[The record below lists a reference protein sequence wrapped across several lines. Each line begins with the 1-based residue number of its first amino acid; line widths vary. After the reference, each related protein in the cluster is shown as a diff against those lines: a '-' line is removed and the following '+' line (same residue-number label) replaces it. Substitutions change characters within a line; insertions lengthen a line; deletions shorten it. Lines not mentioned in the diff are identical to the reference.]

1 MVSILQDWI
10 TLSEA
15 ARAYGVDRHVTRSAA
30 ERGLVHSTRVFGNR
44 LIYIP
49 DLIRWRRS
57 ISENRIRGRRF
68 PLWDLRTG
76 IGRAEALRSISET
89 ANKLSNS

>member
-1 MVSILQDWI
+1 MVSGFEDWI

-30 ERGLVHSTRVFGNR
+30 ERGLVHSARFFGNR

-49 DLIRWRRS
+49 DLIRWRRNIPAS
-57 ISENRIRGRRF
+57 RIRGRNR

-89 ANKLSNS
+89 ANKSSKS